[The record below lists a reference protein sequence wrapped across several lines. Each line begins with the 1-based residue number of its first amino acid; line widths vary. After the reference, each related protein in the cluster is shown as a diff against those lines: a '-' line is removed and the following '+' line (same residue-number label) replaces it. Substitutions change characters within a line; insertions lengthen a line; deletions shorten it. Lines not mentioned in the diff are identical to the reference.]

1 MLKNQRETM
10 AGRRLLGLIRYLS
23 ANNRSIRVQAQPSN
37 Y

>member
-1 MLKNQRETM
+1 VLKNRRETM
-10 AGRRLLGLIRYLS
+10 GGRQFLGTIRYLS